1 MTRILQ
7 VSDTHLSRTHP
18 LFQFNFEITLREIE
32 RIKPDLVIYTGDLSL
47 NGPDNPDD
55 VSYAH
60 EQIRR
65 TAATHFALPGN
76 HDIGLSPVD
85 HADGLHAE
93 QLVNE
98 ARLGHYRNT
107 FAYDRFKSD
116 VGGWRIIGLNSQLL
130 GSGLPGE
137 AEQNDWFADALNC
150 DKPVAL
156 FMHYP
161 VFVHDPDSTTDG
173 HYALPYAARQQLLT
187 QLVRAGNVRMVGT
200 GHLHQAK
207 STQLV
212 GMRFEWAPSSA
223 FVIPGPALDAFGGN
237 QVTGM
242 LLHELDGD
250 RVRTTTI
257 EPDLIINVDLRNW
270 SKSKPHGYYQVV
282 RQPWLLD
289 REPQR
294 EAA

>member
-85 HADGLHAE
+85 NAEGVHAE
-93 QLVNE
+93 QQVNE
-98 ARLGHYRNT
+98 ARLGHYRKT

-130 GSGLPGE
+130 GSGLAGE
-137 AEQNDWFADALNC
+137 EEQNDWLADALHC

-161 VFVHDPDSTTDG
+161 VFVNDPDSTTDG
-173 HYALPYAARQQLLT
+173 HHALPHKARQQLLT
-187 QLVRAGNVRMVGT
+187 ALVQAGNVRMVGT

-207 STQLV
+207 STQL
-212 GMRFEWAPSSA
+212 GGIRFEWAPSSA
-223 FVIPGPALDAFGGN
+223 FVMPGPALDACGGN

-257 EPDLIINVDLRNW
+257 EPELIMNVDLRNW
-270 SKSKPHGYYQVV
+270 SKSRPHGYYQVA

-289 REPQR
+289 RESQR